1 MALTPKQQRFVSE
14 YLIDLNATQAAIRA
28 GYSQKTAGA
37 IGSENLQK
45 PEIAAAVADKA
56 GQALNAVGYGA
67 ERVLQEYGK
76 IAFSDVRALFDE
88 HGNMLPIRELPD
100 DVAASIAG
108 VEVNK
113 RNLTAGDGQVDL
125 VLKVR
130 RWDKVKALDSL
141 ANYHGLL
148 KGQAAPVTNIFI
160 KIDKGW

>member
-28 GYSQKTAGA
+28 GYSPKTAQEQ
-37 IGSENLQK
+37 SSRLLSHVMVK
-45 PEIAAAVADKA
+45 AAVAEKTQVA
-56 GQALNAVGYGA
+56 LQAIDYSA
-67 ERVLQEYGK
+67 ERVLAEYGK
-76 IAFSDVRALFDE
+76 VAFSDVRALFDE
-88 HGNMLPIRELPD
+88 AGNMLPIRDLPD
-100 DVAASIAG
+100 DVAASIAS

-130 RWDKVKALDSL
+130 RYDKVKALDSL